1 MNTFRNPLADF
12 DSPDPFITYDKET
25 GYYYSLFTRHEYL
38 ELFRSKHLGNLIRE
52 GESKIIYRPNGEKE
66 GIWGDIWAPEMH
78 RGSDGGW
85 YIYTSG
91 RITESRGPK
100 RMIVL
105 KALSPDPFGE
115 WAFAGM
121 PTPEIFSID
130 PTSYIAEDGTQYLCN
145 SRVDEVHGQV
155 IDLYKM
161 KSPTELDAD
170 SRVTL
175 AVAEKEWELV
185 PPYVGDWACV
195 EGGFFVKKNDR
206 LFIIYSANGCWS
218 DHYLLGVLEHTGGEL
233 CDAANWKKHDKP
245 LLTYGNGVFGPGHA
259 SFFYSPDGTELW
271 CAYHGLKKH
280 NEKAEPDTRYINVQR
295 VYFDETGYPVMGKAI
310 GYETDIPCPSG
321 EESGIKDAE

>member
-12 DSPDPFITYDKET
+12 DTPDPFITYDKET

-52 GESKIIYRPNGEKE
+52 GESKIIYRPNGEKD
-66 GIWGDIWAPEMH
+66 GIWGDLWAPEMH

-121 PTPEIFSID
+121 PTPDIFSID

-145 SRVDEVHGQV
+145 SRVDDVYGQV

-195 EGGFFVKKNDR
+195 EGGFFVKKNNR

-280 NEKAEPDTRYINVQR
+280 NEKAEPDTRYMNVQR

-321 EESGIKDAE
+321 EESGVKDAE

>member
-1 MNTFRNPLADF
+1 MNVFRNPLADF
-12 DSPDPFITYDKET
+12 DTPDPFITYDKET

-105 KALSPDPFGE
+105 KALSPDPFGD
-115 WAFAGM
+115 WAFVGM

-130 PTSYIAEDGTQYLCN
+130 PTSYMAEDGTQYLCN
-145 SRVDEVHGQV
+145 SRVDDVYGQV

-161 KSPTELDAD
+161 KSPTEVDVD

-195 EGGFFVKKNDR
+195 EGGFFVKKNNR

-271 CAYHGLKKH
+271 CAYHGLKRH
-280 NEKAEPDTRYINVQR
+280 NEKAEPDTRYMNVQR
-295 VYFDETGYPVMGKAI
+295 VDFDEEGYPVMGVAI

-321 EESGIKDAE
+321 EK

>member
-12 DSPDPFITYDKET
+12 DTPDPFITYDKET

-52 GESKIIYRPNGEKE
+52 GESRIIYRPNGEKE

-105 KALSPDPFGE
+105 KALSPDPFGD
-115 WAFAGM
+115 WAFVGM

-145 SRVDEVHGQV
+145 SRVDDVYGQV

-161 KSPTELDAD
+161 KSPTELDVD

-195 EGGFFVKKNDR
+195 EGGFFVKKSNR

-271 CAYHGLKKH
+271 CAYHGLKRH
-280 NEKAEPDTRYINVQR
+280 NEKAEPDTRYMNVQR
-295 VYFDETGYPVMGKAI
+295 VDFDEEGYPVMGVAI

-321 EESGIKDAE
+321 EK